1 MLVMEMAVVMNPV
14 LKVHLQT
21 LLPLLLKEEVQWA
34 GKEMHNHQV
43 EKMMELLNSSPQLS
57 PGGSVKVQLER
68 EDV

>member
-1 MLVMEMAVVMNPV
+1 MLVMGVAMYSM

-21 LLPLLLKEEVQWA
+21 LLPLLLKEVQWA

-43 EKMMELLNSSPQLS
+43 EKMKELLNSSPQLS
-57 PGGSVKVQLER
+57 PGGAVRMQLER

>member
-1 MLVMEMAVVMNPV
+1 MLVKAVAMYSV

-21 LLPLLLKEEVQWA
+21 LLPLLLKEVQWA

-43 EKMMELLNSSPQLS
+43 EKMKELLNSSPQLS
-57 PGGSVKVQLER
+57 PGGAVWIQLER